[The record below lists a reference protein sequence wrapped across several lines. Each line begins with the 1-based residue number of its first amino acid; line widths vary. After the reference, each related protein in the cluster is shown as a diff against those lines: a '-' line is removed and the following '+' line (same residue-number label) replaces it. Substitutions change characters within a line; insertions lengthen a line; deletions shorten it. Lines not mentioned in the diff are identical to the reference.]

1 MELNGVSAS
10 ISPVRNESIVQPQ
23 ASPKPPEN
31 EPEVTGGEDGGGKA
45 NGVISKLNEGDHF
58 KGVAAVRLLIS
69 HFDNTALDWEKID
82 SNPLPDP
89 EDVNGNA
96 YAKFLLQYQAL
107 REAGQPP
114 PDPVVPEPE
123 PSPAAIVEP
132 LPEPEEPVDEI
143 PVPDPVPVVEDPV
156 VETPPISEEP
166 AAEIPIPDP
175 VPVIEDPVVEIPPV
189 LEEPLVAEEPVNE
202 VPAADSIFVTPLE
215 IEPVATPEQ
224 TEPATPV
231 DEGEGVLALFE
242 ELWDAQALEE
252 KPETLDI
259 VM

>member
-1 MELNGVSAS
+1 MGLNGVSAS
-10 ISPVRNESIVQPQ
+10 ISPIRNGSIVQPQ

-69 HFDNTALDWEKID
+69 HFDNADLVK
-82 SNPLPDP
+82 PDL
-89 EDVNGNA
+89 EINSTQLQGQQDVPGKA
-96 YAKFLLQYQAL
+96 YAKFLEQYRAL
-107 REAGQPP
+107 YEASQPS

-123 PSPAAIVEP
+123 LSPAAIVEP
-132 LPEPEEPVDEI
+132 LPEPEVPVIEI
-143 PVPDPVPVVEDPV
+143 PVPDTAPVV
-156 VETPPISEEP
+156 IEE
-166 AAEIPIPDP
+166 
-175 VPVIEDPVVEIPPV
+175 PVVEIPPV
-189 LEEPLVAEEPVNE
+189 PEEQPVAEVPPMPAELPVAEEPVNE
-202 VPAADSIFVTPLE
+202 VPAADTIFVTPFE
-215 IEPVATPEQ
+215 IKPVATPEQ

-231 DEGEGVLALFE
+231 DEGEGILAAFE

-259 VM
+259 IM

>member
-10 ISPVRNESIVQPQ
+10 IFPIRNESIVQPQ
-23 ASPKPPEN
+23 TSPKPPEN

-69 HFDNTALDWEKID
+69 HFDNADLIKPDLGINSTQL
-82 SNPLPDP
+82 LDP
-89 EDVNGNA
+89 EDVNGKA
-96 YAKFLLQYQAL
+96 YAKFLEQYRAL
-107 REAGQPP
+107 YEASQPP
-114 PDPVVPEPE
+114 PDPPVVPEPE

-132 LPEPEEPVDEI
+132 LPEPEVPVIEI
-143 PVPDPVPVVEDPV
+143 PVPD
-156 VETPPISEEP
+156 S
-166 AAEIPIPDP
+166 
-175 VPVIEDPVVEIPPV
+175 VPVII
-189 LEEPLVAEEPVNE
+189 EEPVAEVPSIPAEPPVAEEPVNE
-202 VPAADSIFVTPLE
+202 VPAADTIFVTPLE
-215 IEPVATPEQ
+215 IKPVATPEQ

-231 DEGEGVLALFE
+231 DEGEGILAVFE